1 MLDTGI
7 NAGLT
12 GLDRPKSRNEQN
24 FPSAE
29 STVAWKALHQNGRG
43 PKFDIRMKRVQ
54 ERHHYSESSLS

>member
-12 GLDRPKSRNEQN
+12 GLDRPKSQGMNKISN
-24 FPSAE
+24 AE
-29 STVAWKALHQNGRG
+29 STVAWKALHQNGKG
-43 PKFDIRMKRVQ
+43 PKFDIRMKRVL